1 MQKKINEINSLA
13 EELKGEKKMHMTAFS
28 YSENSVMRG
37 MQDRKKN
44 LQEKVAAKAAIR
56 AQKEAEKKEAKGA

>member
-1 MQKKINEINSLA
+1 MQKKKNEINSLA

-37 MQDRKKN
+37 
-44 LQEKVAAKAAIR
+44 I
-56 AQKEAEKKEAKGA
+56 